1 MTEHREEDGLSGHVF
16 VGCGKG
22 KDRKFHL
29 KSAEIALFSNY
40 RTDLGEK
47 YSRLKFFQGPPKK
60 EDKGGFPFKVL
71 LTLRTHLASGIG
83 FPMMKQER
91 VTLAPGCEK
100 TTD

>member
-47 YSRLKFFQGPPKK
+47 YSRLKFFKDLQKRRTK
-60 EDKGGFPFKVL
+60 EAFPSKYY
-71 LTLRTHLASGIG
+71 
-83 FPMMKQER
+83 
-91 VTLAPGCEK
+91 
-100 TTD
+100 